1 MRADAPPAPRYAAV
15 VSDLHLSDFEAE
27 DPARPGWRKFKT
39 RGVAADDRLLH
50 LLPLL
55 LVLRLQ
61 AQSTVSALAQLIL
74 KTSQN
79 PREISS
85 LARSRR
91 RSRRSLP
98 LTILRL
104 QLAFP
109 RGLTHLL
116 DLLSE
121 SLLNK
126 VSLLTLLLAALPK
139 RAQLRC

>member
-1 MRADAPPAPRYAAV
+1 MRLPSQP
-15 VSDLHLSDFEAE
+15 LI
-27 DPARPGWRKFKT
+27 
-39 RGVAADDRLLH
+39 LH

-91 RSRRSLP
+91 RSRRRLP